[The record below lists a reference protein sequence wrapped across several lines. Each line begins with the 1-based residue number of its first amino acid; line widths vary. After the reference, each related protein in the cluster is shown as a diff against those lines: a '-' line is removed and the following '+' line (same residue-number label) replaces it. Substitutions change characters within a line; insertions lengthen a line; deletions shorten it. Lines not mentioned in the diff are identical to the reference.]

1 MEYLNL
7 TTHHVS
13 CSRKVGK
20 MKLLTEYVGMV
31 INVPLEGRIYMVQ
44 WNTIYPERILINVSI
59 LECIKLTYIQRIFPH
74 RSNDKDIQPVPCS
87 DEVTLLRLL
96 LGTNSIML
104 LLFKHEVRTS
114 Y

>member
-74 RSNDKDIQPVPCS
+74 RSNGKDTQPVPYNN
-87 DEVTLLRLL
+87 EVTLLRLVMHPRISRL
-96 LGTNSIML
+96 LIGMI
-104 LLFKHEVRTS
+104 
-114 Y
+114 